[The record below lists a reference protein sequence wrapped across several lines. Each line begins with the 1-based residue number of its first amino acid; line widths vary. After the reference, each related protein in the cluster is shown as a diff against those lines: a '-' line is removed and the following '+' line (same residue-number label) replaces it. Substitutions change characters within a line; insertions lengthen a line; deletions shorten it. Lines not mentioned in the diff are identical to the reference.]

1 MAEGPDALV
10 GTGRVVGVTGGP
22 SSSVEGDVPLRVLAV
37 YAHPDD
43 PEVACGGTLAGWA
56 DAGAEVHLVIC
67 ARGDKGSSDP
77 RTDPDALAVRR
88 AAEAGEAA
96 AIMGCRSHENLGID
110 DGEVAN
116 DVWLRRQLVALVR
129 RIAPDVVV
137 GPDPTPLL
145 FGSSYVNHTD
155 HRAVG
160 AAMLDACAPAA
171 GSPLYFPDCGPAHQ
185 VARVYLTGT
194 LEPDE
199 AVDISATLDRKVA
212 AVLCHHSQVNDPE
225 EVAGVI
231 AQRARAVGARH
242 GMGAAEEF
250 RVLRLG

>member
-1 MAEGPDALV
+1 MRQVSV
-10 GTGRVVGVTGGP
+10 GTPR
-22 SSSVEGDVPLRVLAV
+22 RVLAV

-43 PEVACGGTLAGWA
+43 PEVSCGGTLPVWA

-77 RTDPDALAVRR
+77 ATDPDELAGRR
-88 AAEAGEAA
+88 SVEAAEAAEV
-96 AIMGCRSHENLGID
+96 MGCRSQENLGID
-110 DGEVAN
+110 DGEVVN
-116 DVWLRRQLVALVR
+116 DPWLRRQLVTLVR
-129 RIAPDVVV
+129 RVRPDVVV

-145 FGSSYVNHTD
+145 FGSSYVNHAD

-160 AAMLDACAPAA
+160 AALLDACAPAA
-171 GSPLYFPDCGPAHQ
+171 ASPLYFPDCGPAHQ
-185 VARVYLTGT
+185 VGRVFLTGT

-199 AVDISATLDRKVA
+199 AVDITDTLERKVA
-212 AVLCHHSQVNDPE
+212 AVLCHRSQVADPD

-231 AQRARAVGARH
+231 AQRARAIGARH

-250 RVLRLG
+250 RVLRLGE